1 MKYLVDRAYYLVV
14 VDYMVVVMNLVADKD
29 FDTVVVV
36 VDKDFDMAVAVVVV
50 VDRDFDSLD
59 YSFVLIVVVVVVVV
73 RKDSDSLDY
82 SFVLVLECKD
92 FLVDSVVLH

>member
-14 VDYMVVVMNLVADKD
+14 VDYMVVVMNLVEDKD
-29 FDTVVVV
+29 FDTVVV
-36 VDKDFDMAVAVVVV
+36 VDKDFDMAVAVVV
-50 VDRDFDSLD
+50 DRDFDSLG
-59 YSFVLIVVVVVVVV
+59 YSFVLIVVVVVV
-73 RKDSDSLDY
+73 RKDSDSQDY